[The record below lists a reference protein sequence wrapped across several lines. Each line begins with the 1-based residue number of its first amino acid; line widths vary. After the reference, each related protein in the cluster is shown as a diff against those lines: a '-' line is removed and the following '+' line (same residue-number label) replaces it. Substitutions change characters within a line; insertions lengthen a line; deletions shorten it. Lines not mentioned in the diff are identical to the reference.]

1 MDYSLTAQDLC
12 GDKKLSNKFSST
24 QLKKSSRLN
33 SQERKSK
40 TNKNKQLF
48 CQTFYYYT
56 YLSSKNWNLALAT
69 ALEYVC
75 EVPS

>member
-1 MDYSLTAQDLC
+1 MDYSLAAQDLC

-40 TNKNKQLF
+40 TNKISSCFVN
-48 CQTFYYYT
+48 YT